1 MLRTDTVTDVTTC
14 ITTQH
19 SWAVTIGDSVTKLYN
34 LIPGQ
39 GGVISLTGRVI
50 AVLVESNSS
59 LPQGL

>member
-34 LIPGQ
+34 LVPGQ
-39 GGVISLTGRVI
+39 GGCDLFDC
-50 AVLVESNSS
+50 ESNRG
-59 LPQGL
+59 PGGK